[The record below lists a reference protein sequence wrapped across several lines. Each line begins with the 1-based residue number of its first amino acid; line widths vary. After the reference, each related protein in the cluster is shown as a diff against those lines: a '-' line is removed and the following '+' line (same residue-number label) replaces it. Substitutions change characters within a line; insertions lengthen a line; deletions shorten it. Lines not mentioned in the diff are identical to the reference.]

1 MRLSRTTRGNITL
14 LPRGDPSK
22 ARCYVQVII
31 DNVVR
36 YETGGSLPVFDLR
49 SLDAVI
55 IAGIEFYTVA
65 STPLELNRGG
75 NVPCGTL
82 LIWLQH

>member
-1 MRLSRTTRGNITL
+1 M
-14 LPRGDPSK
+14 
-22 ARCYVQVII
+22 
-31 DNVVR
+31 VR